1 MEWRPRAAP
10 DRRVA
15 PPPRAVRR
23 YGERIMRLTVGPLP
37 SAVYWRRRAVVLG
50 AGLLFLIVLLYS
62 CTGGD
67 RNTAATPGPSAT
79 SSAPSST
86 PEPSGPVLTPQ
97 SGGPSASSGDSGGG
111 PGGSEG
117 GEGGPAGAG
126 TATTGAPAAP
136 VVDDGTCTDAEIL
149 VTPVALP
156 ATAQRGTV
164 VNLQLKIK
172 NKSQRTCS
180 RDVGADLQE
189 LFIKS
194 GAEKVWSS
202 DTCGTGKGSDVQS
215 FTPGFERLYELGW
228 NGRDTSRCANGVAAG
243 PYAPIGA
250 YQVFARVGTKL
261 SEPVKLTITG

>member
-1 MEWRPRAAP
+1 
-10 DRRVA
+10 
-15 PPPRAVRR
+15 
-23 YGERIMRLTVGPLP
+23 MRLTVGPLP
-37 SAVYWRRRAVVLG
+37 PAVYWRRRAVVLG
-50 AGLLFLIVLLYS
+50 AGLLLLIVLLYS
-62 CTGGD
+62 CNGPEPNTG
-67 RNTAATPGPSAT
+67 ATPRSTSSPAVTVPSA
-79 SSAPSST
+79 T
-86 PEPSGPVLTPQ
+86 PEPSGSVLTPR
-97 SGGPSASSGDSGGG
+97 SGDPSAPPDDSG
-111 PGGSEG
+111 GGSEG
-117 GEGGPAGAG
+117 GPVGAG
-126 TATTGAPAAP
+126 TATTDVPAAPANP
-136 VVDDGTCTDAEIL
+136 VVDDGTCTDSEIL
-149 VTPVALP
+149 VTAVAQP

-228 NGRDTSRCANGVAAG
+228 NGRDTSRCNAGLAAG
-243 PYAPIGA
+243 PYAPIGT

-261 SEPVKLTITG
+261 SQPVKLTITG